1 MSPHVLAAILTPRRH
16 LHAPSD
22 FDPLLTIRRP
32 EQVGPDLPLLVRSAS
47 DGRCSTLK
55 AQINLSS
62 FGLAIALVLA
72 LRFYLAHLNRKLDQA
87 AQAVATNDEALDK
100 AAALEGVSVQDAA
113 AARKNWR
120 YLL

>member
-1 MSPHVLAAILTPRRH
+1 M
-16 LHAPSD
+16 
-22 FDPLLTIRRP
+22 
-32 EQVGPDLPLLVRSAS
+32 GPDVPLLVRSS
-47 DGRCSTLK
+47 SELRCRSLADA

-62 FGLAIALVLA
+62 FGLAIALVLT

-87 AQAVATNDEALDK
+87 AQAVGTNDEALDK